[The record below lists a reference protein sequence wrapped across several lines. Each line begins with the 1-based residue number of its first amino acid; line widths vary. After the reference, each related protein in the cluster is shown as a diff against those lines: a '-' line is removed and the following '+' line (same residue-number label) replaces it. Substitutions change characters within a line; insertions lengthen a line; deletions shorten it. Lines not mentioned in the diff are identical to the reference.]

1 MLPGMG
7 RSGFLFGVLGILS
20 TGWAEALS
28 PFLWTG
34 ALLPEGG
41 PVPPCCFPAPGS
53 KLPKSQEFE
62 ACGCCGIRGGSGTP
76 GPAQGTVW
84 SRCPRG
90 VGGWG
95 DGQTDVEMDGGWT
108 GGMMDGWLCGWM
120 GGQVAGWL
128 HAGPSTHQVYR
139 SAICCPERG
148 VLDMVCRRCGFGH
161 TCPQCGWLDRL
172 SGQPSQSPRPRK
184 WQSVL
189 GGETW
194 PCRLSGVPRPKG
206 RLCGHWFGKPW
217 EPSVAWILGKWG
229 CGWVAML
236 SLGLPGCRV

>member
-1 MLPGMG
+1 MGGGPSLSGERLLPGVG
-7 RSGFLFGVLGILS
+7 RSGFLFGGLGILS

-41 PVPPCCFPAPGS
+41 PVPPCCFPAPDS

-90 VGGWG
+90 VGGW
-95 DGQTDVEMDGGWT
+95 T
-108 GGMMDGWLCGWM
+108 

-128 HAGPSTHQVYR
+128 HAGPSTHQVCQ
-139 SAICCPERG
+139 SAVCCPERG
-148 VLDMVCRRCGFGH
+148 VLGMVCRRCAFGH
-161 TCPQCGWLDRL
+161 ACPQRGWVGRL
-172 SGQPSQSPRPRK
+172 SGQPSQSPRPGK

-189 GGETW
+189 GGET
-194 PCRLSGVPRPKG
+194 
-206 RLCGHWFGKPW
+206 
-217 EPSVAWILGKWG
+217 
-229 CGWVAML
+229 
-236 SLGLPGCRV
+236 